1 MFSRKLFSK
10 YHSET
15 FRNEKMSPFCRQ
27 PNGLWLSLSDYSICL
42 SVQKKILLII
52 FRLLEVRNAVAKLVI
67 KRVVTIPESSDY
79 SNVSM
84 KTCDEILSL
93 RLSMIGKTILLL
105 RRTISY
111 SNGS

>member
-1 MFSRKLFSK
+1 M
-10 YHSET
+10 
-15 FRNEKMSPFCRQ
+15 
-27 PNGLWLSLSDYSICL
+27 
-42 SVQKKILLII
+42 
-52 FRLLEVRNAVAKLVI
+52 AKLVI